1 MDGLNFK
8 GDIRMIELNKGQKIA
23 GFIFAAVIAFFSLI
37 CIASNGFIAGIVG
50 LAISAGLVMWCL
62 SNKPKS

>member
-23 GFIFAAVIAFFSLI
+23 GYIFAILIALISLALFSG
-37 CIASNGFIAGIVG
+37 ASIIGF
-50 LAISAGLVMWCL
+50 AISAGLVIWCL
-62 SNKPKS
+62 YKKSK